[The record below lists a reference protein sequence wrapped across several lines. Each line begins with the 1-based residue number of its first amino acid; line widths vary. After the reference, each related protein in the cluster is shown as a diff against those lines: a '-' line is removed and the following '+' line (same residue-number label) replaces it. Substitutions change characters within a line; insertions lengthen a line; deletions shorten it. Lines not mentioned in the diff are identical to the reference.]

1 MFYYYLYI
9 YIYRG
14 VGGVSCI
21 IFQPFCLTCSM
32 LNFHL
37 RPLPSYL
44 PVLVSTIRALA
55 QHLKEDSTAPTA
67 TASEGSRVRR
77 VERLSSSNS
86 CLWNMAASASR
97 AIWQHRPVEGG
108 GREGLYSIILSTTQ
122 TERNSERD
130 TWARMFMLVLYSS
143 KALEQSFCYLNKTF
157 ILLILKW
164 INFLADG
171 HQHWLCA
178 MCLSHFSLS
187 SSPLLSLLFLL
198 PDCAELVFHIIS
210 MSPAYLPDPV
220 RTINAE
226 ARILKEA
233 STAPM
238 AMASAGSVE
247 WPKQR
252 RRSSN
257 TCRWNMAA
265 SASRAIW
272 CSPREIRQA
281 EHSRETERYE
291 RDAKQMRQEGV
302 KNRGEE
308 QEIQSEEKSRENK
321 ERGNKRRKLVQ
332 VLV

>member
-1 MFYYYLYI
+1 
-9 YIYRG
+9 
-14 VGGVSCI
+14 
-21 IFQPFCLTCSM
+21 
-32 LNFHL
+32 
-37 RPLPSYL
+37 
-44 PVLVSTIRALA
+44 
-55 QHLKEDSTAPTA
+55 
-67 TASEGSRVRR
+67 
-77 VERLSSSNS
+77 
-86 CLWNMAASASR
+86 
-97 AIWQHRPVEGG
+97 
-108 GREGLYSIILSTTQ
+108 
-122 TERNSERD
+122 
-130 TWARMFMLVLYSS
+130 
-143 KALEQSFCYLNKTF
+143 
-157 ILLILKW
+157 
-164 INFLADG
+164 
-171 HQHWLCA
+171 

-281 EHSRETERYE
+281 QHSRETERYE
-291 RDAKQMRQEGV
+291 RDANKWEKKGWRTEV
-302 KNRGEE
+302 RSKKRKSAEKTRKEE
-308 QEIQSEEKSRENK
+308 TKA
-321 ERGNKRRKLVQ
+321 GN
-332 VLV
+332 